1 MATASKSR
9 NLKQPEK
16 KAVNNFMVF
25 RKQNYMLLLASLA
38 VVVIGFV
45 VMGTAGG
52 ESFDDPMKITVAPLI
67 VLFGF
72 ALGLLSILYTPKN
85 ADNQAGS
92 KDNTTIK

>member
-1 MATASKSR
+1 MASVNKSK
-9 NLKQPEK
+9 NLKTADK

-25 RKQNYMLLLASLA
+25 KKQNYILLLASLA

-52 ESFDDPMKITVAPLI
+52 AAFDDPMKITVAPLI

-72 ALGLLSILYTPKN
+72 ALGVFSILYTPKDEN
-85 ADNQAGS
+85 TEAGTQ
-92 KDNTTIK
+92 DNTAR